1 MRDISVP
8 SYMAAEKRASAKA
21 LQAAAAARFE
31 EARQWKRTE
40 LINHALALEAMNVR
54 EEYEKGR
61 KLLERYYPNRRRLR
75 GVIGSEV
82 FNQII
87 GLLERLGVNPE
98 DPAVKDRPRLD
109 EYLDDL
115 AKKRETMPPVA
126 RWLRDLDIR
135 DARASLAN
143 LNPEQFEDVTKAV
156 TALDRIGR
164 LENKLLTAQRDE
176 TFAETVERLRAATEK
191 HHGLPGAQSR
201 ATDQKGVGL
210 FAGAL
215 ASLDRVETLLRQ
227 ADGLEEQGPFWE
239 AIYLPAQR
247 AYEAELVKGKA
258 AKEAIEALLDKHFKD
273 KKAFNRFLNEKLDTG
288 MIDPGTEKKLYWTG
302 ENLLCAM
309 LNWGN
314 QHNRERLVYGN
325 GLRENAVGSTER
337 PADDAQYYAEYEAG
351 KAVAE
356 AIFNRLSSDAMWDF
370 CQDVWDYLDTFW
382 PEIEALEERLNG
394 AAPEKVE
401 ATPIRTASGKV
412 LRGGYYPVR
421 FDANA
426 DWTAFVHNE
435 QESVKALYEDQTH
448 RPGTRKGHTKERVE
462 RVAPR
467 QLLLSLDVIAEHTAN
482 VVHDLTHREIV
493 RDLYKL
499 IHDDAVRGLLTHN
512 LAENQQTS

>member
-1 MRDISVP
+1 M
-8 SYMAAEKRASAKA
+8 
-21 LQAAAAARFE
+21 LH
-31 EARQWKRTE
+31 
-40 LINHALALEAMNVR
+40 L
-54 EEYEKGR
+54 
-61 KLLERYYPNRRRLR
+61 
-75 GVIGSEV
+75 
-82 FNQII
+82 
-87 GLLERLGVNPE
+87 
-98 DPAVKDRPRLD
+98 
-109 EYLDDL
+109 
-115 AKKRETMPPVA
+115 KKRETTPPVA
-126 RWLRDLDIR
+126 RWLRDLDIW

-309 LNWGN
+309 LNWRN
-314 QHNRERLVYGN
+314 QHTVKLACSFFG
-325 GLRENAVGSTER
+325 
-337 PADDAQYYAEYEAG
+337 YY
-351 KAVAE
+351 
-356 AIFNRLSSDAMWDF
+356 D
-370 CQDVWDYLDTFW
+370 
-382 PEIEALEERLNG
+382 
-394 AAPEKVE
+394 
-401 ATPIRTASGKV
+401 V
-412 LRGGYYPVR
+412 LRSYNNVNVLIFTKTEIYTVIISSCKIHKII
-421 FDANA
+421 FYH
-426 DWTAFVHNE
+426 F
-435 QESVKALYEDQTH
+435 SV
-448 RPGTRKGHTKERVE
+448 
-462 RVAPR
+462 
-467 QLLLSLDVIAEHTAN
+467 
-482 VVHDLTHREIV
+482 
-493 RDLYKL
+493 
-499 IHDDAVRGLLTHN
+499 
-512 LAENQQTS
+512 